1 MTSPIRKSHSD
12 LAELERL
19 MPFIREFQA
28 LADRHGISDVF
39 QDNGGKALQL
49 LLIMGLKVLPGR
61 EGNDAVDEEGIEY
74 EMKTLNINNRGKGF
88 TTHHH
93 LNPVIIEKYRQVP
106 WVFGIYSAIE
116 LKSIY
121 LMGAGQLEP
130 LFKEWEDK
138 WHNTG
143 GKDINNP
150 KIPLKFVIG
159 HGMLV
164 HGVAPELITR
174 RRKAKAVPAE
184 QGLLKEVERALKEG
198 EEE

>member
-12 LAELERL
+12 LAELDRL
-19 MPFIREFQA
+19 MPFIREFQV

-61 EGNDAVDEEGIEY
+61 EGNDAIDEMGVEY
-74 EMKTLNINNRGKGF
+74 EMKTLNINNKGKGF

-93 LNPVIIEKYRQVP
+93 LNPVIIEKYRKVP

-121 LMGAGQLEP
+121 LMDAGQLEP
-130 LFKEWEDK
+130 LFKEWEAK
-138 WHNTG
+138 WRADGN
-143 GKDINNP
+143 KDINNP
-150 KIPLKFVIG
+150 KIPLSFVIEYG
-159 HGMLV
+159 ALV
-164 HGVAPELITR
+164 YGTAPVLTTRKRKAAVAP
-174 RRKAKAVPAE
+174 AE
-184 QGLLKEVERALKEG
+184 KVLLKEVEEALR
-198 EEE
+198 EEEEE